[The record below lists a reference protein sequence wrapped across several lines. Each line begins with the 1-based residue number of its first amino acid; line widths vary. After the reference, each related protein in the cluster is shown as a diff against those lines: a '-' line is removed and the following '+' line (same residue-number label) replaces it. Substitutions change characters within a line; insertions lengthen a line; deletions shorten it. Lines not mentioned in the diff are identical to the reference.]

1 MTGSASTRRKLSTSD
16 ERRETLLAAAMPVF
30 AERGYDAA
38 PTLEIAKK
46 AGISHAYLFRLFP
59 TKAELFAAVCDLS
72 RERMLSTFH
81 EAAARARATGLDPLG
96 EMGRAYGELL
106 VRDRDVLL
114 IQLHSQVAARREKR
128 IRDAM
133 RRTFKDLYEL
143 VRRESGAG
151 PKELKIWFAYGM
163 LYNVMAAI
171 DADRLAAEWAKALTE
186 DGASSN

>member
-1 MTGSASTRRKLSTSD
+1 MTTAPTTRRKLSTAD
-16 ERRETLLAAAMPVF
+16 ERRETLLATAMPVF

-38 PTLEIAKK
+38 PTLEIANK

-59 TKAELFAAVCDLS
+59 TKVELFVAVCDLS
-72 RERMLSTFH
+72 RERMLSTFR
-81 EAAARARATGLDPLG
+81 EAAARARVEGLDPLG

-133 RRTFKDLYEL
+133 RRTFRDLYEL
-143 VRRESGAG
+143 VRRESDAG
-151 PKELKIWFAYGM
+151 PEELKMWFADGM

-171 DADRLAAEWAKALTE
+171 DADRLAAEWAKALTA
-186 DGASSN
+186 DGPASD